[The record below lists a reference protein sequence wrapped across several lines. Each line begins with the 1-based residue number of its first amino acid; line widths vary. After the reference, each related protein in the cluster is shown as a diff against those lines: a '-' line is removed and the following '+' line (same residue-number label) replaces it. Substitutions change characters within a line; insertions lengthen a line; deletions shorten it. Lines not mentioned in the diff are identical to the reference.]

1 MPDPALSMPAGWGK
15 APDGPGM
22 LPVGMQLVAKRF
34 DEMSIFKAAAA
45 WEVAGK
51 GLDKWN
57 GQLN

>member
-1 MPDPALSMPAGWGK
+1 
-15 APDGPGM
+15 M
-22 LPVGMQLVAKRF
+22 LPVGIQLVAKRF

-51 GLDKWN
+51 GLDKWI